1 MTLSNEQI
9 SFIQAHIQ
17 ATPTSLLLKYGKE
30 KAFEIAQIEAR
41 QKARLKLPTW
51 YAEPRLVFP
60 PAVSV
65 EQSSSE
71 LTGNYKASLVA
82 NKNLIDATGGMGV
95 DTYFFS
101 KYCLSVSYIEQKEVL
116 VQCVRHNFEIL
127 DVNNIQYVHGN
138 SLDFL
143 RQLNT
148 QTDVLYLDPARRA
161 ADNRRVVGLRDCEP
175 DVIVHLPLFF
185 EKAKKILLKA
195 APLLDIK
202 QTLNDIP
209 AIKKIHVVAIENEC
223 KELLFEIWK
232 EEAYT
237 KDCLIKTINFKND
250 GSLQIYDFQWD
261 NEANLAVKLSN
272 PLRYVYEPNAAILK
286 AGAFKSIAN
295 SFDLAKIAPHS
306 HLYTS
311 DHLIAAFPGRVF
323 EVNALLK
330 VDSKALAPYLPDGKA
345 NLTVRNFPATT
356 DELRKKLKL
365 KDGSDVYILA
375 TTLANG
381 DKRLLV
387 CRKVMI

>member
-185 EKAKKILLKA
+185 
-195 APLLDIK
+195 
-202 QTLNDIP
+202 
-209 AIKKIHVVAIENEC
+209 
-223 KELLFEIWK
+223 
-232 EEAYT
+232 
-237 KDCLIKTINFKND
+237 
-250 GSLQIYDFQWD
+250 
-261 NEANLAVKLSN
+261 
-272 PLRYVYEPNAAILK
+272 
-286 AGAFKSIAN
+286 
-295 SFDLAKIAPHS
+295 
-306 HLYTS
+306 
-311 DHLIAAFPGRVF
+311 
-323 EVNALLK
+323 
-330 VDSKALAPYLPDGKA
+330 
-345 NLTVRNFPATT
+345 
-356 DELRKKLKL
+356 
-365 KDGSDVYILA
+365 
-375 TTLANG
+375 
-381 DKRLLV
+381 
-387 CRKVMI
+387 

>member
-17 ATPTSLLLKYGKE
+17 VNTSSLLLKYGQE

-71 LTGNYKASLVA
+71 LTGHYKASLVA
-82 NKNLIDATGGMGV
+82 GQKLIDATGGMGI

-101 KYCLSVSYIEQKEVL
+101 KHCLSVNYVEQKELL
-116 VQCVRHNFEIL
+116 VQCARHNFEVL
-127 DVNNIQYVHGN
+127 EAKNIQSFHGN

-143 RQLNT
+143 HQLST
-148 QTDVLYLDPARRA
+148 QTDVLYVDPARRT

-175 DVIVHLPLFF
+175 DVVAHLPLFLA
-185 EKAKKILLKA
+185 KAKKILIKA
-195 APLLDIK
+195 APLLDLK
-202 QTLNDIP
+202 QALNDIP
-209 AIKKIHVVAIENEC
+209 AIKRIHVVAIENEC
-223 KELLFEIWK
+223 KELLFEI
-232 EEAYT
+232 EQGESLAQ
-237 KDCLIKTINFKND
+237 DCFIKAINFRND
-250 GSLQIYDFQWD
+250 GSQQIFDFQWQ
-261 NEANLAVKLSN
+261 NEATLAVKLSD
-272 PLRYVYEPNAAILK
+272 PLRYVYEPNATILK

-295 SFDLAKIAPHS
+295 AFGLAKIAPHS

-311 DHLIAAFPGRVF
+311 ENLVTNFPGRIF
-323 EVNALLK
+323 ELNAILK
-330 VDSKALAPYLPDGKA
+330 ADSKALAPYLPDGKA
-345 NLTVRNFPATT
+345 NLTVRNFPVTT

-365 KDGSDVYILA
+365 KDGGEVYILA

-387 CRKVMI
+387 CTKAIT